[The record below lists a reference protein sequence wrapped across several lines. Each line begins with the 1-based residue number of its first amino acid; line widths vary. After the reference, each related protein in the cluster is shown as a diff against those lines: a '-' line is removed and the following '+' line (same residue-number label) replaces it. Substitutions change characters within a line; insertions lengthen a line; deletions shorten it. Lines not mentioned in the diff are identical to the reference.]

1 MTKGKFIALYGI
13 NNLGKTTQAKKLV
26 NYFKNKELKAEYLKY
41 AVYDLEPSGK
51 LLNDYLR
58 NGNPYNLSSR
68 EFQILQVLNR
78 QQYEP
83 ILIDKLNK
91 GINIISE
98 DYKGT
103 GIAWGIAAGVDETF
117 MKYVNKCLLEED
129 LVFLFDG
136 ERFLQGVEKN
146 HMHENDKILTNKSRQ
161 AHLKLAKELGWEI
174 INANRPEE
182 DVTEGLIKIINS
194 RFNI

>member
-26 NYFKNKELKAEYLKY
+26 NYFKDKELKAEYVKY

-58 NGNPYNLSSR
+58 KGNPYNLSSR

-78 QQYEP
+78 KQYEP

-117 MKYVNKCLLEED
+117 MKYINKLLLEED
-129 LVFLFDG
+129 LVFYLMVKDFY
-136 ERFLQGVEKN
+136 K
-146 HMHENDKILTNKSRQ
+146 
-161 AHLKLAKELGWEI
+161 A
-174 INANRPEE
+174 
-182 DVTEGLIKIINS
+182 
-194 RFNI
+194 